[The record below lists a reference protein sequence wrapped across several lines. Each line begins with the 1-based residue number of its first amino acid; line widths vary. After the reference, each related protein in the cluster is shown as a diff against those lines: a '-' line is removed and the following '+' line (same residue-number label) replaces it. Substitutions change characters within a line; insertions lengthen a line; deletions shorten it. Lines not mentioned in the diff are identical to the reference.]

1 MYKRQSLVRCYPIGV
16 ITMQD
21 QGKMDEKIIAIP
33 FEDPTYNTYRDISEL
48 PSHIS
53 VSYTHLTHLFQDF
66 FPPFFK
72 QVGGIAALGTLGIAA
87 LQQRVQ
93 RLQ

>member
-1 MYKRQSLVRCYPIGV
+1 MVTQVGNFV
-16 ITMQD
+16 D
-21 QGKMDEKIIAIP
+21 G
-33 FEDPTYNTYRDISEL
+33 FL
-48 PSHIS
+48 PAALHGPDDDFGAF
-53 VSYTHLTHLFQDF
+53 LTHLFQDF

-93 RLQ
+93 LLQ